1 MGSPLVELLT
11 AIQALVASA
20 LLVVRLLGT
29 LAWPWLPLVV
39 WAVYWLLL
47 VDWSRLLPV
56 LSRGG
61 WLVIAMVFVVGLSVW
76 SLTVPVIPEGERWLG
91 LLVDSVVA
99 KFLNAS
105 VLVAVAV
112 VAGAIQLSG
121 LFPSPAAGR
130 PRDFQATSSEDVVHR
145 IPNV

>member
-1 MGSPLVELLT
+1 MGAPLVELVT
-11 AIQALVASA
+11 AIQGLIAST
-20 LLVVRLLGT
+20 LLVVRLLGV
-29 LAWPWLPLVV
+29 LAWPWLPLAV
-39 WAVYWLLL
+39 WAVYWLVL

-61 WLVIAMVFVVGLSVW
+61 WLVIGAVLALGLAVW
-76 SLTVPVIPEGERWLG
+76 CLTVPVLPDGERWLG
-91 LLVDSVVA
+91 LLVDSGVA

-105 VLVAVAV
+105 VLVAIAV

-121 LFPSPAAGR
+121 LFPTTAVVR
-130 PRDFQATSSEDVVHR
+130 PRDFQATSTEEVIHR